1 MHQKQS
7 LEFKLN
13 TFSDEDL
20 DRVLRG
26 GSLFGWEEST
36 YDAGSDLIALRFM
49 FTARDIPYESL
60 PLEHWLFSAIHKHEL
75 GHHILASCTR
85 LGITL
90 RKLSALLDGLILVV
104 ASEMVTQSG
113 KVWLPFRRYL
123 EKEPKSH
130 ISKLIRGINA
140 LELLRDRLT
149 ESWRIPQELFALC
162 WSAVSSGMEDNM
174 FDAFGWQKAQVI
186 SAASVISDKSRVDRV
201 INSLDIEARLDD
213 KEPVE
218 GNVSASFYWQRL
230 IDTAET
236 TLDGDEKKEALEVLR
251 AFQILWSRPPTEG
264 LSGPQVD
271 EKVDLILSNSIE
283 EVIRNFAQGKPEHKE
298 ALAIFQR
305 FSPTAQ
311 DAGKIGILIGIISNL
326 YAPIFSPEES
336 LRQQSYIE
344 TLPKIDEAL
353 SPILDHYRSISIF
366 AILEDVKRIAGE
378 IRYMQKAL
386 HSVTLKDLGGID
398 PKYVLG
404 TLEWFE
410 SFYDELGLNRRQ
422 RRILRGFVVGSQIE
436 SEQTLRM
443 LSTQGRKAIP
453 KIVRPLFRLFLACRR
468 WLSSLSPKVAK
479 IYEGMESLGIT
490 SFRSLQNAIALYCPL
505 MSSMEILDTDRWF
518 LPSINVFCDSSNMV
532 IALGADEKDLQVK
545 HAAMRSLLDILKQN
559 LEKTSGPYPVVLCP
573 MGAIKAGYEFCFSRE
588 QSCVIRSMAPL
599 FNKGTLFICSRS
611 NPAKLQRLEQH
622 PAVLKDVGQLD
633 LNILKRPHKNK
644 AEKHK
649 KADLKEF
656 QPNWKEAGNNGDS
669 HPFVRAIAWG
679 LFKVVIG
686 IMNILGAPITLG
698 SKLWFYGLERR
709 QRKIDRTVSKSL
721 SDISSLL
728 KKLEDAP
735 IHRENR

>member
-1 MHQKQS
+1 MHQKQPI
-7 LEFKLN
+7 EFKLN
-13 TFSDEDL
+13 AFSDEDL

-26 GSLFGWEEST
+26 GSVFGWGQNT
-36 YDAGSDLIALRFM
+36 YDANSDVIALRFM
-49 FTARDIPYESL
+49 FTAHDIPYESL
-60 PLEHWLFSAIHKHEL
+60 PLEQWVFSAIQTHEL

-85 LGITL
+85 LGMTL
-90 RKLSALLDGLILVV
+90 RKLSALLDALVLV
-104 ASEMVTQSG
+104 IASEMVTQSG
-113 KVWLPFRRYL
+113 KVWLPFCTYL
-123 EKEPKSH
+123 EKEPKSYV
-130 ISKLIRGINA
+130 SKLIRGINA
-140 LELLRDRLT
+140 LELLRKRLT
-149 ESWRIPQELFALC
+149 ESWRVSQELFALC
-162 WSAVSSGMEDNM
+162 WSAFHNGMKAYM
-174 FDAFGWQKAQVI
+174 FDTFGWQREQAI
-186 SAASVISDKSRVDRV
+186 WAASVISDESRVDKV
-201 INSLDIEARLDD
+201 INSLQAKLDD
-213 KEPVE
+213 KTLVG
-218 GNVSASFYWQRL
+218 GNISASLYWQQL
-230 IDTAET
+230 VDTAEV
-236 TLDGDEKKEALEVLR
+236 TLDGDEKEEALEVLR
-251 AFQILWSRPPTEG
+251 ALQFFTSLPPDCRP
-264 LSGPQVD
+264 SG
-271 EKVDLILSNSIE
+271 EKVDLFFSHSIE
-283 EVIRNFAQGKPEHKE
+283 EVVKNFAQGKPAYKE

-305 FSPTAQ
+305 FGSTLQ
-311 DAGKIGILIGIISNL
+311 DTGKIGILISIISNL
-326 YAPIFSPEES
+326 YAPIFSPANF

-344 TLPKIDEAL
+344 TLPEIDKAL
-353 SPILDHYRSISIF
+353 SPILNHYRFTSLF
-366 AILEDVKRIAGE
+366 AVLQDVKRIPDE
-378 IRYMQKAL
+378 ICYIQKAL
-386 HSVTLKDLGGID
+386 RSVTLKDLDRVD

-410 SFYDELGLNRRQ
+410 SIYHELELDRRQ
-422 RRILRGFVVGSQIE
+422 RRILRGFVAGSQIE
-436 SEQTLRM
+436 SKSDPTLRM
-443 LSTQGRKAIP
+443 LSTQGRKSIP
-453 KIVRPLFRLFLACRR
+453 RIVRLLFGLFLACRR
-468 WLSSLSPKVAK
+468 WLSARFPKIAK
-479 IYEGMESLGIT
+479 IYVGMETLGIA

-505 MSSMEILDTDRWF
+505 MSSMGIMDTDRLL
-518 LPSINVFCDSSNMV
+518 LPYINVFRDSNNMV
-532 IALGADEKDLQVK
+532 IALGADEEDLQVK

-633 LNILKRPHKNK
+633 LNILRRPHKNK

-649 KADLKEF
+649 KAGLKEF

-709 QRKIDRTVSKSL
+709 QRKIDQTISKSL

-728 KKLEDAP
+728 KKLEEAP